1 MQRIALVVQLPAELA
16 IRDTALDRAVP
27 RSRSIAIMRLR
38 CSSEIRSSGVSAMLL
53 KEWREPSTRS
63 FVLVAHQLL
72 HLRDRFRGVQPGGAV
87 GQITGPIALMLT
99 HLGAPLD

>member
-63 FVLVAHQLL
+63 LCWRRTSSCTYATVS
-72 HLRDRFRGVQPGGAV
+72 GACSLA
-87 GQITGPIALMLT
+87 AL
-99 HLGAPLD
+99 